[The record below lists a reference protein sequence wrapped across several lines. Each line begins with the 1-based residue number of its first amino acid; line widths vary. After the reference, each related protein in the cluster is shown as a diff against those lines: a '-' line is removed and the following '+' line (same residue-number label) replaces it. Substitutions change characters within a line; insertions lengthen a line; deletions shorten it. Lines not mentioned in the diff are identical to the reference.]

1 MPAAEHEC
9 LWDLWFELLPRG
21 AWELLERLDEAE
33 RAVLIEWW
41 SHVRDPSS
49 VVPPEPV
56 QKALEKLQQRLD
68 EDVS

>member
-1 MPAAEHEC
+1 MPAAEHE
-9 LWDLWFELLPRG
+9 WELWFELLPRG

-33 RAVLIEWW
+33 RVVLIEWW

>member
-1 MPAAEHEC
+1 MPAEHEEW
-9 LWDLWFELLPRG
+9 WDLWLALLPRG
-21 AWELLERLDEAE
+21 AWELLEQLDEAE

-56 QKALEKLQQRLD
+56 RAALEKLERLLSS
-68 EDVS
+68 ESW

>member
-1 MPAAEHEC
+1 MPAAEHE
-9 LWDLWFELLPRG
+9 WELWFELLPRG